1 MLYDVQ
7 IHDFF
12 TASVPLILSGVE
24 GIDKL
29 APNENQ
35 TISAMIATDPEF
47 DETGT
52 SFLSWTVLARDEA
65 GRLMQSTMFQRD
77 IKVTGI
83 DEKEGQDKI
92 TVEVNVGGE
101 PQQGEVQ
108 SGMGSSL
115 MTRYLPVNITQT
127 ISLTQPVENLV
138 IYPVL
143 ADWDGVVRANLGSSM
158 VDENGN
164 HIPFGGIGL
173 LSLHGVNA
181 ECSEPYPIQLTNDL
195 LADDGIQYLNATE
208 PVSSIIPWGDIVY
221 VSFNEPHSGTI
232 RYTVDHG
239 IVPADYNDHNDSTY
253 GNNGAGNQEISGEYH
268 LIFTSFYPASVSL
281 PDQVTMKSFLEAKC
295 TMTEDSP
302 HVQISE
308 IPHIYVHDV
317 WFTWDE

>member
-1 MLYDVQ
+1 MVSTSGPSSLPSTLHLTFLHCLARPSQSTCHSRMSPHLSPPFTITRDPSTPVEFTVHNGNNFMLYDVQ

-115 MTRYLPVNITQT
+115 MTRY
-127 ISLTQPVENLV
+127 
-138 IYPVL
+138 
-143 ADWDGVVRANLGSSM
+143 
-158 VDENGN
+158 
-164 HIPFGGIGL
+164 
-173 LSLHGVNA
+173 
-181 ECSEPYPIQLTNDL
+181 
-195 LADDGIQYLNATE
+195 
-208 PVSSIIPWGDIVY
+208 
-221 VSFNEPHSGTI
+221 
-232 RYTVDHG
+232 
-239 IVPADYNDHNDSTY
+239 
-253 GNNGAGNQEISGEYH
+253 
-268 LIFTSFYPASVSL
+268 
-281 PDQVTMKSFLEAKC
+281 
-295 TMTEDSP
+295 
-302 HVQISE
+302 
-308 IPHIYVHDV
+308 
-317 WFTWDE
+317 